1 MPIPGSSFMV
11 GRALTSLFWG
21 VVADRYGRK
30 PIILIGTFSVSE
42 FSHLLPRKLVK
53 INIMKP
59 FIMNDLLSWVSCFR
73 VVFNALF
80 GLSTNFW
87 MALSMRFLLG
97 CFNSL
102 LGTIRVCVVPVC
114 MQFWTT
120 YLQKMALMDYCL
132 IFIGICFR
140 SV

>member
-1 MPIPGSSFMV
+1 MV

-59 FIMNDLLSWVSCFR
+59 FIMNDLLS
-73 VVFNALF
+73 
-80 GLSTNFW
+80 
-87 MALSMRFLLG
+87 
-97 CFNSL
+97 
-102 LGTIRVCVVPVC
+102 
-114 MQFWTT
+114 
-120 YLQKMALMDYCL
+120 
-132 IFIGICFR
+132 
-140 SV
+140 